1 MVCSARGDRARR
13 NKMANS
19 TRKAGSG
26 SDLAGLA
33 RRAILKERANLSM
46 AGWVQSAVRNQEGLL
61 TDTGAL
67 AVQTGERTG
76 RSPKDRFL
84 VKEAESEAHI
94 DWNKINQPIEP
105 ARFEQ
110 LQSKITRYLTSCKNT
125 FLTDGEVCTEPAQRM
140 CIRLITEY
148 AWQALFAHDLFR
160 RPSPKELL
168 EFQPDWTI
176 LAAPNCEVDPK
187 QDGVPSDA
195 FIGISFSRRL

>member
-1 MVCSARGDRARR
+1 
-13 NKMANS
+13 
-19 TRKAGSG
+19 
-26 SDLAGLA
+26 
-33 RRAILKERANLSM
+33 
-46 AGWVQSAVRNQEGLL
+46 
-61 TDTGAL
+61 
-67 AVQTGERTG
+67 
-76 RSPKDRFL
+76 
-84 VKEAESEAHI
+84 
-94 DWNKINQPIEP
+94 INQPIEP

-125 FLTDGEVCTEPAQRM
+125 FLTDGEVCAEPAQRM

-176 LAAPNCEVDPK
+176 LAAPKCEVDPK

-195 FIGISFSRRL
+195 FIGISFSRRLVLIAGTHYAGEIKKSVFSVLNFLLPQRGVFPMHCAANIGDEGDVALFFGLSG